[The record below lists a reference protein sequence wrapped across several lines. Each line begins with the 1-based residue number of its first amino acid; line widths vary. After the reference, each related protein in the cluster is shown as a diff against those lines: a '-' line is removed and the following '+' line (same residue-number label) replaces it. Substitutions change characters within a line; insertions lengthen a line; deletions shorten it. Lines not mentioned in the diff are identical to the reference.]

1 MSAKRVGAGYI
12 LPLLLILVTSA
23 CAVSHTASLTRIALL
38 APFEGRYREVGYD
51 ALYAARLA
59 LADDGRGNI
68 DLLAVDDGGTP
79 QNAADHAAALAHDP
93 LVKVVIV
100 LGYDATEADTLR
112 ALNDLPVLIV
122 SGWGVEAPA
131 ISESVFV
138 LSNPHVNEELTVLP
152 RISVTEAARLPHPLT
167 GGEVFALQGFILLSN
182 NLEDVEV
189 ISSAVLPDAAF
200 RERYL
205 ASDQFAPDPRLL
217 ATLTYDAMSMA
228 LDAVGENISRADVR
242 NRIADM
248 HYEGLNGTIAFES
261 GFWADAPINRYEYIE
276 EALLPIE

>member
-23 CAVSHTASLTRIALL
+23 CAVSHTAPLTRIALL

-138 LSNPHVNEELTVLP
+138 LSNASINEELTVPP
-152 RISVTEAARLPHPLT
+152 RTSITDAARLPHPLT
-167 GGEVFALQGFILLSN
+167 GGEVFALQGFIRLSD

-189 ISSAVLPDAAF
+189 ISSATLPDDAF
-200 RERYL
+200 SERYL
-205 ASDQFAPDPRLL
+205 ASDQFAPEPGLL
-217 ATLTYDAMSMA
+217 ATMTYDAMSMA
-228 LDAVGENISRADVR
+228 LAALDENVNRADVR
-242 NRIADM
+242 DRLAEM
-248 HYEGLNGTIAFES
+248 RYEGLNGTIAFES
-261 GFWADAPINRYEYIE
+261 GFWVAAP
-276 EALLPIE
+276 